1 MLSNDNIIEYLD
13 YYVNCEYSLEYAVLL
28 KGTWGCGK
36 TWFIDEYLK
45 KQKIE
50 SVLKTSL
57 YGVTS
62 TGQIDKDFFQ
72 QLYPIR
78 ASKGFKIATKIISGI
93 ASAAIKFDVDGDG
106 KGDGSISVKAP
117 DLKLDEKFDTSG
129 DCLLIFDDLERCK
142 LPLSDV
148 LGYINHFVEIQ
159 GCKAI
164 IIANEKEIVNDQN
177 YSKIKEKL
185 VGKTFEVQVDL
196 AEIITTLIN
205 ELTDLSLK
213 QFLLNNIS
221 AVIDLQ
227 IQSTYSNIRIIK
239 QALWDWERVF
249 KQLSDVVIKNN
260 ELMLHF
266 FQLFFI
272 FTTEVKHGNLNA
284 EDITSLYDLGWMAFI
299 EEDKETDNTFNKLDR
314 KYGLL
319 VSNYSLIPA
328 SEWSNVI
335 DKGIINDNVI
345 NSQLEQSKYFTDK
358 QTNWKKLWHCLDL
371 SDDEFVE
378 LEGKVFN
385 DISDPELTEV
395 YEITH
400 IAGLLFHFSN
410 EGLSQ
415 FKEIEI
421 KAELELK
428 VKWLYETDKLPS
440 DYHTDETGYAGLGYM
455 GIRLDIFNQFCGYIK
470 NKITDYKKSQ
480 FPKLANE
487 LLENTV
493 HDASI
498 FNYNLVYHN
507 SKESQFY
514 DIPILN
520 YIAPKDFVECLFQVK
535 GNELK
540 FIGDTFKKRYNHPE
554 KLTDELQWLIDV
566 KRELLAEREKSR
578 GKLSYYKFKWVVNA
592 LEHAIS
598 VLENI
603 KGDLLQ

>member
-1 MLSNDNIIEYLD
+1 MQSNDNIIEYLD
-13 YYVNCEYSLEYAVLL
+13 YYVNCEYSLGYAVLL

-36 TWFIDEYLK
+36 SWFIDEYLK
-45 KQKIE
+45 QKEIKN
-50 SVLKTSL
+50 VLKTSL

-62 TGQIDKDFFQ
+62 TSQIDKDFFQ
-72 QLYPIR
+72 KLYPIR
-78 ASKGFKIATKIISGI
+78 ASKGFKIATKVISGI
-93 ASAAIKFDVDGDG
+93 ASASIKYDIDGDA
-106 KGDGSISVKAP
+106 KGDGTISVKAP

-129 DCLLIFDDLERCK
+129 DCLLIFDDLERCT
-142 LPLSDV
+142 LPVSDV

-164 IIANEKEIVNDQN
+164 IIANEKEITNDQN

-196 AEIITTLIN
+196 PEIINTLVNELADFSTKTFLIN
-205 ELTDLSLK
+205 
-213 QFLLNNIS
+213 NIN
-221 AVIDLQ
+221 AVLDLQ
-227 IQSTYSNIRIIK
+227 TQSTYSNIRIIK
-239 QALWDWERVF
+239 QVLWDWERVF
-249 KQLSDVVIKNN
+249 NQLSDLVITNN
-260 ELMLHF
+260 DLLLHF

-272 FTTEVKHGNLNA
+272 FTTEVKHGKLNA
-284 EDITSLYDLGWMAFI
+284 EDITSLYDLDWVTFLD
-299 EEDKETDNTFNKLDR
+299 EDKETDNTFSQLER

-319 VSNYSLIPA
+319 VSSYSLISA
-328 SEWSNVI
+328 SEWGNVI
-335 DKGIINDNVI
+335 DKGIINAGVI
-345 NSQLEQSKYFTDK
+345 NLELEQSKYFTDK

-371 SDDEFVE
+371 SDEEFIE
-378 LEGKVFN
+378 LERKVFN
-385 DISDPELTEV
+385 DISDPELTEI

-415 FKEIEI
+415 FQEIEI
-421 KAELELK
+421 KDELELK
-428 VKWLYETDKLPS
+428 VNRLYDTDKLPS
-440 DYHTDETGYAGLGYM
+440 DYHRDETGYGGLGYM
-455 GIRLDIFNQFCGYIK
+455 GIRLDIFYQFCGFID
-470 NKITDYKKSQ
+470 NKITEYKQSQ
-480 FPKLANE
+480 FPKLATE

-493 HDASI
+493 EDASI
-498 FNYNLVYHN
+498 FNYKLVYHN

-520 YIAPKDFVECLFQVK
+520 YIAPKNFVKCLFQVK

-554 KLTDELQWLIDV
+554 MLADELPWLIDV
-566 KRELLAEREKSR
+566 KRELLAEREKCK
-578 GKLSYYKFKWVVNA
+578 GKLSYYKLKWVVNA

-603 KGDLLQ
+603 KENSSQ